1 MKSLT
6 IVFYAVA
13 TFMLGIIALGTIPIV
28 FSTAYGSTQAQL
40 AEAIV
45 GALTL
50 VVPILFLLAIP
61 FAGTRRGE

>member
-13 TFMLGIIALGTIPIV
+13 TFLLGVIALGTIPLI
-28 FSTAYGSTQAQL
+28 FASAYGSTQAQL
-40 AEAIV
+40 AESVV

-50 VVPILFLLAIP
+50 VVPLLFLFAIP